1 MQISYAKYKLLE
13 KLISEKKL
21 SAKEYK
27 ILLSNLEKETVHEFN
42 KVAQKI
48 ALNRF
53 GNNIYIRGLI
63 EISNYCHNNCFY
75 CGIRNDNTKVKRYKL
90 SKLQILECCRYAY
103 KLDFRTIVLQGGEY
117 DAKSVEF
124 ITDIIK
130 SIRQEFPDLAITLS
144 LGEFSRQTYQ
154 SFYDAGAN
162 RYLLRHETFNAE
174 HYKKLHPLEMSR
186 DNRIQCLY
194 NLKDIGYQTGSGI
207 MVGSPYQTID
217 NIVEDVLFIQG
228 LRPEMIGLGPFL
240 SHKDTPFANFP
251 NGQLNMTL
259 MLLSIFRIM
268 FPDALIPST
277 TSLNTLNKEGRR
289 LGILAGANVLMPN
302 LSPQANRKD
311 YSLYDN
317 KSSFGL
323 ESAEHKIELD
333 NYLKGFGYKIS
344 NSRGDY
350 KKLSL

>member
-1 MQISYAKYKLLE
+1 MQIPYAKHKLLE
-13 KLISEKKL
+13 KLISKKKL
-21 SAKEYK
+21 SDKEYK
-27 ILLSNLEKETVHEFN
+27 ILLSNLEKGTVYEFN
-42 KVAQKI
+42 KVAQEI
-48 ALNRF
+48 TLERF

-63 EISNYCHNNCFY
+63 EISNYCHNDCFY
-75 CGIRNDNTKVKRYKL
+75 CGIRRSNTKVKRYKL
-90 SKLQILECCRYAY
+90 SKKQILECCRYAY
-103 KLDFRTIVLQGGEY
+103 ELDFRTIVLQGGEN
-117 DAKSVEF
+117 DTKSVQT

-144 LGEFSRQTYQ
+144 LGEFSKQTYQ
-154 SFYDAGAN
+154 DFYNAGAN

-174 HYKKLHPLEMSR
+174 HYKKLHPIEMSR

-194 NLKDIGYQTGSGI
+194 NLKDIGFQTGSGI

-217 NIVEDVLFIQG
+217 NIVEDVLFIQE

-323 ESAEHKIELD
+323 ESAEHKIELN
-333 NYLKGFGYKIS
+333 NYLKSFGYKIS

-350 KKLSL
+350 RKLS

>member
-1 MQISYAKYKLLE
+1 MHISNSKNKLLE
-13 KLISEKKL
+13 KIILDKKL
-21 SAKEYK
+21 SYSEYK
-27 ILLSNLEKETVHEFN
+27 ILLSNLDSNTVSLFN
-42 KVAQKI
+42 KEAQKI
-48 ALNRF
+48 ALKRF
-53 GNNIYIRGLI
+53 GNNIYIRGLL
-63 EISNYCHNNCFY
+63 EISNCCHNNCFY
-75 CGIRNDNTKVKRYKL
+75 CGIRNGNTKVKRYSL
-90 SKLQILECCRYAY
+90 SKNQILECCRYAY

-117 DAKSVEF
+117 DKKSVDF
-124 ITDIIK
+124 IIDLIK

-144 LGEFSRQTYQ
+144 LGEFSKQTYQ
-154 SFYDAGAN
+154 DFYDAGAN

-174 HYKKLHPLEMSR
+174 HYKKLHPSDMSR
-186 DNRIQCLY
+186 DNRLQCLY

-217 NIVEDVLFIQG
+217 NIVEDILFIQE
-228 LRPEMIGLGPFL
+228 LCPEMIGLGPFL

-251 NGQLNMTL
+251 NGSLNMTL

-277 TSLNTLNKEGRR
+277 TSLNTLDKEGRR

-302 LSPQANRKD
+302 LSPPINRKD

-344 NSRGDY
+344 YSRGDY
-350 KKLSL
+350 EKLS